1 MDRQTTRRTLSLD
14 KEIPVRISS
23 RWLSRLH
30 TLGVTL
36 GVLALL
42 AGALVLAGCGSST
55 ATNAVPTATT
65 APTVA
70 PTVAPTSTTSAPTN
84 TPSGSQAAVSVLGGY
99 GGFSF
104 SPSVLTIKVGT
115 TVTWTNNT
123 SAPHTVTSD
132 TGAFNGSLGRS
143 GATFS
148 FTFTRA
154 GTFSYHCSIHPYM
167 KATITVTM

>member
-1 MDRQTTRRTLSLD
+1 
-14 KEIPVRISS
+14 VRISS
-23 RWLSRLH
+23 RWPSRLH
-30 TLGVTL
+30 TLGVP
-36 GVLALL
+36 ALLVL
-42 AGALVLAGCGSST
+42 AGALALAGCGSST
-55 ATNAVPTATT
+55 ITSAVPAATT
-65 APTVA
+65 VPTVA
-70 PTVAPTSTTSAPTN
+70 TTVAATVAATVAPTSTISAPTN

-104 SPSVLTIKVGT
+104 SPSMLTIKVGT
-115 TVTWTNNT
+115 TVTWTNNS

-132 TGAFNGSLGRS
+132 SGAFNGSLGGS

-167 KATITVTM
+167 KATITVTT